1 MKIVNYIKMR
11 PLKRQLFTKPCVS
24 VEAHH
29 YTLNQHTEVRWLSRG
44 KVLSVVVVVVVVV
57 VITPPLPRDG
67 GTARTAIQV
76 HAINL
81 IEIRLEERWQPISN
95 QS

>member
-1 MKIVNYIKMR
+1 MHW
-11 PLKRQLFTKPCVS
+11 PLISIRSTQNLGDLLKKG
-24 VEAHH
+24 
-29 YTLNQHTEVRWLSRG
+29 QHLY
-44 KVLSVVVVVVVVV
+44 VVVVVV

-67 GTARTAIQV
+67 GTARTPNQV

-81 IEIRLEERWQPISN
+81 IEIRLGKRWQSISN